1 MGTNA
6 LHVASW
12 WIKKKTKQKQRR
24 SLGRME
30 AIFLHLF
37 FLPALLYYVPLIY
50 IYIASIRSIS
60 LHTQSVFQLRNM
72 VSAMPRIGVH
82 TICNMKEWIMIFIFP
97 HLIPIIDFKLLRN
110 EFCLFKNVLSVVDG
124 VGFLFSTERD
134 ALISI
139 YCVRQCAWSRWMNYV
154 VNHDSSIFVCTL
166 IC

>member
-12 WIKKKTKQKQRR
+12 WIKKKNKTKATTIAR
-24 SLGRME
+24 SNGSN
-30 AIFLHLF
+30 FLASLF
-37 FLPALLYYVPLIY
+37 LASIIVLCATY